1 MGRRKRIE
9 DDELLARVRE
19 VVIQEGITVSS
30 RRIAEAVGVSS
41 AVLFQRYG
49 SKESLLFAAMTPPAP
64 DLRALVPRRGA
75 RAQGLPHLVRI
86 AAGLLD
92 YFREFVAVL
101 APLANH
107 PAFDYEA
114 FRKRQ
119 PDSPLEQ
126 IIAELTATFEARR
139 ERGEIDCPDVGVL
152 VLNLIAVAHSL
163 ATFERMG
170 AHSGAFSEKIVAE
183 LARLLWNGVAPPA
196 RRAAAAGPRSHA
208 PAGRER
214 GTAAPPR
221 TPKRT

>member
-49 SKESLLFAAMTPPAP
+49 SKENLLFAAMTPPAP
-64 DLRALVPRRGA
+64 DLKALVPRSGA
-75 RAQGLPHLVRI
+75 RAQGLPHLVQI

-92 YFREFVAVL
+92 YFRKFVAVL

-114 FRKRQ
+114 FRQRQ

-126 IIAELTATFEARR
+126 IIAELTATFEAHRA
-139 ERGEIDCPDVGVL
+139 RGEIDCPDVGVL

-170 AHSGAFSEKIVAE
+170 AHNGTFSEKIVAD
-183 LARLLWNGVAPPA
+183 LARLLWNGIAPGRRARA
-196 RRAAAAGPRSHA
+196 RRGSQTVVADSRRLKSD
-208 PAGRER
+208 
-214 GTAAPPR
+214 
-221 TPKRT
+221 